1 MFRRRISCPWHS
13 PACPGWE
20 CKHTGSL
27 EEVHTW
33 GSEHHS
39 EVGAGGL
46 WSSLGSQI
54 LGCNPNLLKKKR
66 KQGKGNEVK
75 RRKGEIQVTLERRNP
90 ADEVV
95 PSWNTYSDSQF
106 YWDSSLTIPGCRTN
120 FCCCWLKLLG
130 SIRLTHFFFYPRLV
144 RFHIWPWKSAEQ
156 SSGGPRRN
164 LYPNC

>member
-1 MFRRRISCPWHS
+1 MFSFPSTQDSWITDVFRRRTSCPWHS

-54 LGCNPNLLKKKR
+54 LGCNPNLFKKMKV
-66 KQGKGNEVK
+66 GKGNEVK
-75 RRKGEIQVTLERRNP
+75 RRKREIQITLERRNP

-95 PSWNTYSDSQF
+95 PSWNTYSNSQF
-106 YWDSSLTIPGCRTN
+106 YWDSGLTITSPA
-120 FCCCWLKLLG
+120 LD
-130 SIRLTHFFFYPRLV
+130 
-144 RFHIWPWKSAEQ
+144 AEQ
-156 SSGGPRRN
+156 TFAAAD
-164 LYPNC
+164 PNFWAP